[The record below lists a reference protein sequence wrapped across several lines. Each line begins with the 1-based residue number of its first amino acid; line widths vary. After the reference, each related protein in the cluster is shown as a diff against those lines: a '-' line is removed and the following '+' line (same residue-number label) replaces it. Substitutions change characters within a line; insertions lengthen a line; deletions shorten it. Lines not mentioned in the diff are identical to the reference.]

1 VADDPHPGSEATGP
15 ALARPMV
22 EWLEHL
28 GSGRRYS
35 PHTLAAYRRHLAHL
49 VELADDVPLERV
61 SQGHVRRY
69 LGQLHAQ
76 GLSPRSLARLL
87 ASWRGFYQW
96 WAPRVGMPGNPAA
109 GVRGPKAP
117 RGLPKALSV
126 DQTQALLDHTPPVA
140 AEVAGQSAEQRHAV
154 ELRDTAMFELFYSS
168 GLRLSELVGLD
179 TAYAREP
186 GYESSSWLDLAEAE
200 VSVLGKGSKRRIVP
214 VGSQACEALRAWLA
228 ARPVLAAAAMPMRC
242 SSDCAAAASRPAS
255 SRRSWPGEARPRA
268 YPPTSIRTCCGTA
281 SPATCCNRPRTCARC
296 RKCWALPA
304 SRPPRSIPGW
314 ISSIW
319 PRCTTRRIP
328 ERAAR
333 SLGRRNR
340 AGYFR

>member
-1 VADDPHPGSEATGP
+1 MADDPHPGSEATGP
-15 ALARPMV
+15 ALVRPML

-35 PHTLAAYRRHLAHL
+35 PHTLAAYRRDLAHL

-76 GLSPRSLARLL
+76 GMSPRSLARLL

-140 AEVAGQSAEQRHAV
+140 AEVTGQNAEQRHAV

-214 VGSQACEALRAWLA
+214 VGSRACEALRAWLD
-228 ARPVLAAAAMPMRC
+228 ARPVLAAG
-242 SSDCAAAASRPAS
+242 
-255 SRRSWPGEARPRA
+255 GEAH
-268 YPPTSIRTCCGTA
+268 
-281 SPATCCNRPRTCARC
+281 
-296 RKCWALPA
+296 ALFVGL
-304 SRPPRSIPGW
+304 RG
-314 ISSIW
+314 
-319 PRCTTRRIP
+319 RRISARVVQAQLARRGQAAGVP
-328 ERAAR
+328 THVHPHVLRHSFASHVLQSAEDLRAVQEMLGHASISTTQIYTRLDFQHLAKVYDKAHPRAAR
-333 SLGRRNR
+333 KEPGKKE
-340 AGYFR
+340 